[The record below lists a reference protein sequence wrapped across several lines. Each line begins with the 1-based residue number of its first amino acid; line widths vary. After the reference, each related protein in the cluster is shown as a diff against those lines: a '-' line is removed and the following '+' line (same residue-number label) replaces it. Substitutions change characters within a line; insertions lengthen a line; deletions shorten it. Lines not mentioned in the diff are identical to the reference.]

1 MSYFQHLFIKAVMF
15 FLNPLAR
22 VEYDRRERMTWVTE

>member
-1 MSYFQHLFIKAVMF
+1 MSYSQYLLIKAVMF

-22 VEYDRRERMTWVTE
+22 VEYDRRERITWVTE